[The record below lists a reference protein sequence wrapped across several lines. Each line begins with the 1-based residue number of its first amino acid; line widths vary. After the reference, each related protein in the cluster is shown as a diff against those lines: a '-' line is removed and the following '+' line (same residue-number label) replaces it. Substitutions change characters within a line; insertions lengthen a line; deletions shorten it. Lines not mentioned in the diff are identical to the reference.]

1 MTTIMKND
9 LQLELLAAWEET
21 YKKGQLTMWVFLSL
35 SEGRKYVDEIQ
46 AFVVGRSNGTM
57 TCEEQSLY
65 RSLRKYQYL
74 GMVDYEAGKGDRGP
88 ERKYYFLTPLGKNLL
103 TQFIDRNIALFF
115 RPDIRQL
122 LNINMEERL

>member
-1 MTTIMKND
+1 MEND
-9 LQLELLAAWEET
+9 LQSELLAAWEET
-21 YKKGQLTMWVFLSL
+21 YKKGQLTMWVFLAL

-46 AFVVGRSNGTM
+46 AFVAGRSDGTM

-88 ERKYYFLTPLGKNLL
+88 ERKYYYLTPLGKDLL

-122 LNINMEERL
+122 LNMEEIS